1 MLIDIYTHIF
11 PGNFF
16 DQMSKAAPRLENI
29 GKRMQAVVPVH
40 NLDERFRQMDRY
52 GDYKQLISLPNPP
65 LEDIMDPETGTFLA
79 GVANDA
85 MAEEG
90 AQNPDRFVGFA
101 AALCMTDMDK
111 AMEELHRSIEDL
123 GAKGVQIFTNVNGQ
137 PLDQPG
143 YLPLFDAMAEYDLPI
158 WMHPARGAEMS
169 DYRGEDRG
177 RYEMWWCFGWPYE
190 TSVAMTRLVYSGLF
204 DSCLLYTSDAAD
216 E

>member
-40 NLDERFRQMDRY
+40 NLNERFRQMDRY

-85 MAEEG
+85 MAEEC

-111 AMEELHRSIEDL
+111 AMKSFTGRLKTLVPRACKFSLTLMVSPSTNQDTFHYLMRWLNMIYRYGCTQHEEPKCQTIVGKIVVDMKC
-123 GAKGVQIFTNVNGQ
+123 GGVLVGHTKLQ
-137 PLDQPG
+137 
-143 YLPLFDAMAEYDLPI
+143 LP
-158 WMHPARGAEMS
+158 
-169 DYRGEDRG
+169 
-177 RYEMWWCFGWPYE
+177 
-190 TSVAMTRLVYSGLF
+190 
-204 DSCLLYTSDAAD
+204 
-216 E
+216 